1 MAKKPPKPK
10 SPPPTSHP
18 LDAEANQRLVDCRRQ
33 KWPFELDMRE
43 AYFFTA
49 PLRARE
55 VNSRTTP
62 LQSPIH
68 DDGFLQTSAGY
79 ESAGDFVT
87 EIINTF
93 MPQAE
98 QWCERKPGMFTIPA
112 AWDQVKKQVQDGD
125 KKIFDAIKSSN
136 LYAEMAK
143 AAYPDLA
150 IGTMALWIDDPRPAE
165 NVVVMAIPLR
175 ELEINLGPF
184 GEIDDRF
191 IVRHTRNRHIKAL
204 LPGVKLPAD
213 IAFDIENDDMAR
225 TEIRW
230 GYWRLWDQHGD
241 EVWKHVVMVK
251 DRVVH
256 DAELRGEGCCPL
268 LVMRFNPTAD
278 WAYAIGPLLQALPE
292 LRQIDE
298 LEGQKISH
306 IELNLTPPMAYPD
319 DSFAAIEQGLEPG
332 YSYPVRVGSQDAIK
346 KIYDPGSPEA
356 GIYEIDKKI
365 SRLRKMFY
373 VDYPEQTGDT
383 PPTLGQ
389 YMDELARTQRRIGT
403 PGLPFWQE
411 GPAKIFLRFKYLL
424 EAHAIIAPIKVNGKA
439 VSLQPYNPAQRAA
452 EQQEIATMVRDVQ
465 ILGQA
470 FPEEFKA
477 FIDGKATMKK
487 LLDKTRDTLL
497 TMRDQQQ
504 VAGAVDMIQ
513 KLLSPRAV
521 PGATPQPTQGVQ

>member
-1 MAKKPPKPK
+1 VARTPKPK
-10 SPPPTSHP
+10 SPPPAETHP
-18 LDAEANQRLVDCRRQ
+18 LDEEANSRLQDCRQQ
-33 KWPFELDMRE
+33 KTPFEYDMRE

-49 PLRARE
+49 PLRARN
-55 VNSRTTP
+55 VNSTSQIPPTP
-62 LQSPIH
+62 LH
-68 DDGFLQTSAGY
+68 DDGYLQTSAGF
-79 ESAGDFVT
+79 ECAGDFVT
-87 EIINTF
+87 EIMNTY

-98 QWCERKPGMFTIPA
+98 QWCERKPGMFTDMK
-112 AWDQVKKQVQDGD
+112 AWNQVKKQVEDD
-125 KKIFDAIKSSN
+125 DTKIFGAIKSSN
-136 LYAEMAK
+136 LYAEFAK

-150 IGTMALWIDDPRPAE
+150 IGTMALFIDDPRPAE
-165 NVVVMAIPLR
+165 NVVVMAVPLR

-184 GEIDDRF
+184 GDIDDRF
-191 IVRHTRNRHIKAL
+191 IVRHTRNRHVKAL
-204 LPGVKLPAD
+204 IPGIKLPAD
-213 IAFDIENDDMAR
+213 IQEAIDNDGTDR

-230 GYWRLWDQHGD
+230 GYWRKRDERGD
-241 EVWKHVVMVK
+241 EVWQHVVMVK
-251 DRVVH
+251 NRVVH
-256 DAELRGEGCCPL
+256 DAVMRGEGCCPL

-278 WAYAIGPLLQALPE
+278 WAYALGPMLQGLPE
-292 LRQIDE
+292 FRQVDE

-306 IELNLTPPMAYPD
+306 IEMNLTPPMGYPD

-332 YSYPVRVGSQDAIK
+332 FAYPLRVGSQDAIK

-356 GIYEIDKKI
+356 GIYEIDKKV

-424 EAHAIIAPIKVNGKA
+424 EQHAVIQPIKVNGKA

-477 FIDGKATMKK
+477 FVDGKATMIK
-487 LLDKTRDTLL
+487 LLEKTRDKLL

-504 VAGAVDMIQ
+504 VSGAVDMIQ